1 MYTLPASDLA
11 LKHLGRPFA
20 NIGMV
25 AGYAALTGEVT
36 KASVNQAIKDK
47 FPGGIGGLNVAV
59 AAEVYDYVAANLA
72 KV

>member
-11 LKHLGRPFA
+11 LKQLGRPFA

-25 AGYAALTGEVT
+25 AGYAALTGEVS
-36 KASVNQAIKDK
+36 KASVNQAITEK
-47 FPGGIGGLNVAV
+47 FPGKIGELNAAVAV
-59 AAEVYDYVAANLA
+59 EVCDYVAANLA